1 MGWCGTRVGVVGVKG
16 RLDVPVSAA
25 ECYSKVPSFW
35 VDAGLQINR
44 IHQLAKNLVL
54 LQPDNSRKKGLSSG
68 LDA

>member
-25 ECYSKVPSFW
+25 ERYSSFW